1 MPGENLYLNEGSFW
15 KFDSYHTEIVLWYTV
30 SWGTWVYLS
39 LISFSFM
46 WTFSFW
52 ELGSAVAQLQDEHG
66 IKSRSS
72 RNSIK
77 SSGYPS
83 IDRHLSS
90 AKDQVCV

>member
-1 MPGENLYLNEGSFW
+1 MIHSIMGNLSVPQ
-15 KFDSYHTEIVLWYTV
+15 SYFIQFYVNIFIL
-30 SWGTWVYLS
+30 G
-39 LISFSFM
+39 
-46 WTFSFW
+46 
-52 ELGSAVAQLQDEHG
+52 LGSAVAQLQDEHG